1 MDLKVYICIH
11 THTYIYIYIWIQIYL
26 EKNTSISNISDL
38 RTAKFV
44 KILVSFRLYN

>member
-11 THTYIYIYIWIQIYL
+11 THIYIYIYIWIQIYL